1 MISEKSTRMSE
12 KESCPYIS
20 EPSNECYFQ
29 KMDSRSIESALTFCL
44 HDYTKCRIFESLFF
58 LGASSDDLTS
68 F

>member
-1 MISEKSTRMSE
+1 MISEKSIKMSE

-29 KMDSRSIESALTFCL
+29 KMDSNSIESALNYCL
-44 HDYTKCRIFESLFF
+44 HNYTKCRIFESLFF
-58 LGASSDDLTS
+58 LGASSDDPTS

>member
-1 MISEKSTRMSE
+1 MMSKNSIRMTE

-44 HDYTKCRIFESLFF
+44 RDYTKCRIFESLFF
-58 LGASSDDLTS
+58 LGASSDDPTS